1 MATKPVLVA
10 APALFTTQEAN
21 GSTQKKLKQRSIV
34 GSSGKSE
41 SGIGIKR
48 HVSQG
53 SFPSTPNNVNGRR
66 MRRDFSD
73 LVGASA
79 QTQR

>member
-21 GSTQKKLKQRSIV
+21 GSTQKKLKYKLV
-34 GSSGKSE
+34 NKE
-41 SGIGIKR
+41 SRNESNRGIKR

-53 SFPSTPNNVNGRR
+53 SLPSTPNNVNGRR

-79 QTQR
+79 